1 MTKETY
7 LGNPQ
12 LKAAYVP
19 VEFTEDQVKEYIKCK
34 DNPTHF
40 ISNYVQIVDVDKGL
54 VPFELRDYQKEMVE
68 TFGDQRFVICKMARQ
83 SGKSTTIIAYLLHY
97 VLFNESTNVAV
108 LANKKALAVELL
120 GRLQL
125 AYENLP
131 KWLQQGV
138 VTWNK
143 GNLEIEN
150 GSKIIAAAT
159 SGSAIRGGS
168 YNIIFLDEFAH
179 VPSNISEQFFN
190 SVYPTIS
197 SGETTKV
204 LIVSTPNGMN
214 MFYKMWVDA
223 EEKRNSY
230 SPIEVHWSQV
240 PGRDEKWKQETIK
253 NTSELQFQQEFECDF
268 IGSANTLING
278 AKLRQIPFKNP
289 IFSHEGLDVY
299 QQPIEHHTY
308 VVIVDTSR
316 GQGLD
321 YSAFSVIDVSQMPYR
336 QVAKYRNNEISPM
349 LYPNAIYAIAKK
361 YNEAFVLVEV
371 NDIGGQVADIL
382 YYDIEYENIMMTS
395 MKGRAG
401 QQIGGGF
408 AKDSCLG
415 IKTTKQVKRIGC
427 TTLKDMIEHDKL
439 IIEDFDTISELT
451 TFSSKGQSYEA
462 EEGAHDDLVMTLVL
476 FSWLVQQRY
485 FKDLTN
491 MDIREKLF
499 SEQMKMLEDELTPFG
514 FINDGQEDNSFVDQD
529 GTRWNVDEN
538 VRVYDMP

>member
-1 MTKETY
+1 MSKETY

-12 LKAAYVP
+12 LKAAFVP
-19 VEFTEDQVKEYIKCK
+19 VEFTEEQVKEYIKCK

-278 AKLRQIPFKNP
+278 AKLRQIPFKTP

-427 TTLKDMIEHDKL
+427 ATLKDMIEHDKL

-514 FINDGQEDNSFVDQD
+514 FINDGQEDNSFVEED
-529 GTRWNVDEN
+529 GTHWKVDEN

>member
-1 MTKETY
+1 MSKETY

-12 LKAAYVP
+12 LKAAFVP

-54 VPFELRDYQKEMVE
+54 VPFELRDYQKNMVD
-68 TFGDQRFVICKMARQ
+68 TFSDQRFVICKMARQ

-240 PGRDEKWKQETIK
+240 PGRNEKWKQETIK

-336 QVAKYRNNEISPM
+336 QVVKYRNNEISPM

-427 TTLKDMIEHDKL
+427 ATLKDMIEHDKL

-514 FINDGQEDNSFVDQD
+514 FINDGQEDTSFVDQD

>member
-1 MTKETY
+1 MSKETY

-12 LKAAYVP
+12 LKAAFVP

-34 DNPTHF
+34 NNPTHF

-54 VPFELRDYQKEMVE
+54 VPFELRDYQKNMVD
-68 TFGDQRFVICKMARQ
+68 TFSDQRFVICKMARQ

-240 PGRDEKWKQETIK
+240 PGRNEKWKQETIK

-336 QVAKYRNNEISPM
+336 QVVKYRNNEISPM

-371 NDIGGQVADIL
+371 NDIGGQGADIL

-427 TTLKDMIEHDKL
+427 ATLKDMIEHDKL

>member
-1 MTKETY
+1 MSKETY

-12 LKAAYVP
+12 LKAAFVP
-19 VEFTEDQVKEYIKCK
+19 VEFTEEQVKEYIKCK

-83 SGKSTTIIAYLLHY
+83 SGKSTTIIAYLLHF

-427 TTLKDMIEHDKL
+427 ATLKDMIEHDIL

-514 FINDGQEDNSFVDQD
+514 FINDGQEDTSFVEED
-529 GTRWNVDEN
+529 GTHWKVDEN

>member
-1 MTKETY
+1 MSKETY
-7 LGNPQ
+7 IGNPQ
-12 LKAAYVP
+12 LKAAFVP
-19 VEFTEDQVKEYIKCK
+19 VEFTEEQVKEYIKCK

-40 ISNYVQIVDVDKGL
+40 ISNYVQIVDVDKGF

-83 SGKSTTIIAYLLHY
+83 SGKSTTIIAYLLHF

-230 SPIEVHWSQV
+230 SPIEVHWSQG

-336 QVAKYRNNEISPM
+336 QVVKYRNNEISPM

-427 TTLKDMIEHDKL
+427 ATLKDMIEHDKL

-514 FINDGQEDNSFVDQD
+514 FINDGQEDNSFVEED
-529 GTRWNVDEN
+529 GTHWKVDEN

>member
-1 MTKETY
+1 MSKETY

-12 LKAAYVP
+12 LKAAFVP
-19 VEFTEDQVKEYIKCK
+19 VEFTEEQVKEYIKCK

-83 SGKSTTIIAYLLHY
+83 SGKSTTIIAYLLHF

-336 QVAKYRNNEISPM
+336 QVVKYRNNEISPM

-427 TTLKDMIEHDKL
+427 ATLKDMIEHDKL

-514 FINDGQEDNSFVDQD
+514 FINDGQEDTSFVDQD

>member
-1 MTKETY
+1 MSKETY

-12 LKAAYVP
+12 LKAAFVP

-54 VPFELRDYQKEMVE
+54 VPFELRDYQKNMVD
-68 TFGDQRFVICKMARQ
+68 TFSDQRFVICKMARQ

-214 MFYKMWVDA
+214 MFYKMWVAA

-240 PGRDEKWKQETIK
+240 PGRNEKWKQETIK

-336 QVAKYRNNEISPM
+336 QVVKYRNNEISPM

-427 TTLKDMIEHDKL
+427 ATLKDMIEHDKL

-514 FINDGQEDNSFVDQD
+514 FINDGQEDTSFVDQD

>member
-1 MTKETY
+1 MSKETY

-12 LKAAYVP
+12 LKAAFVP

-54 VPFELRDYQKEMVE
+54 VPFELRDYQKNMVD
-68 TFGDQRFVICKMARQ
+68 TFSDQRFVICKMARQ

-223 EEKRNSY
+223 
-230 SPIEVHWSQV
+230 
-240 PGRDEKWKQETIK
+240 
-253 NTSELQFQQEFECDF
+253 
-268 IGSANTLING
+268 
-278 AKLRQIPFKNP
+278 
-289 IFSHEGLDVY
+289 
-299 QQPIEHHTY
+299 
-308 VVIVDTSR
+308 
-316 GQGLD
+316 
-321 YSAFSVIDVSQMPYR
+321 
-336 QVAKYRNNEISPM
+336 
-349 LYPNAIYAIAKK
+349 
-361 YNEAFVLVEV
+361 
-371 NDIGGQVADIL
+371 
-382 YYDIEYENIMMTS
+382 
-395 MKGRAG
+395 
-401 QQIGGGF
+401 
-408 AKDSCLG
+408 
-415 IKTTKQVKRIGC
+415 
-427 TTLKDMIEHDKL
+427 
-439 IIEDFDTISELT
+439 
-451 TFSSKGQSYEA
+451 
-462 EEGAHDDLVMTLVL
+462 
-476 FSWLVQQRY
+476 
-485 FKDLTN
+485 
-491 MDIREKLF
+491 
-499 SEQMKMLEDELTPFG
+499 
-514 FINDGQEDNSFVDQD
+514 
-529 GTRWNVDEN
+529 
-538 VRVYDMP
+538 

>member
-1 MTKETY
+1 MSKETY

-12 LKAAYVP
+12 LKAAFVP
-19 VEFTEDQVKEYIKCK
+19 VEFTEEQVKEYIKCK
-34 DNPTHF
+34 NNPTHF

-83 SGKSTTIIAYLLHY
+83 SGKSTTIIAYLLHF

-427 TTLKDMIEHDKL
+427 ATLKDMIEHDKL

-514 FINDGQEDNSFVDQD
+514 FINDGQEDTSFVEED
-529 GTRWNVDEN
+529 GTHWKVDEN